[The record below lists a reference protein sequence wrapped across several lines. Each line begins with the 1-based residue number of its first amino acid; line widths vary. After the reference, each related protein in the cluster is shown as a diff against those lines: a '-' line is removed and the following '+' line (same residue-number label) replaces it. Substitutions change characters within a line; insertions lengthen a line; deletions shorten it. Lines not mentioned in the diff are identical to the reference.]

1 MKRKLEGNS
10 VNGAIPG
17 NEGNDEIGLP
27 RERPTLGALVRLFLK
42 QGAVGFGG
50 GMAVIALLE
59 RELVQR
65 RKVMDQEEFLH
76 GVALGQILGPFA
88 VNTSFFVGYRL
99 FGIMGG
105 FACAMAFLTP
115 SVALVILLSWL
126 YFSFHTIPALQ
137 TALLGLGPVV
147 IALILS
153 AAWSMGRKIVRS
165 WPAGLLVV
173 LALTLALFKV
183 NSLLALMAGAAVGLW
198 VGKDVLFGKSQ
209 VAPAGGKLPAL
220 LALGFSPVAAV
231 PMASSLAGIAWIFLK
246 VGFLFFGGGFVLVP
260 ILHQKLVV
268 SLGWLSPREFLDGV
282 AISNLTPGPIAV
294 LATFAG
300 YRVQGVLG
308 ALVATLALFAP
319 ALVLMGLLSHF
330 YSRLKDMHH
339 AQNLLAGLTPTVVGL
354 VLGAALLLAPGAL
367 HGLPGF
373 ALFGVALVLLL
384 RFRWH
389 PAFVLGLGAVVG
401 MAGWIR

>member
-1 MKRKLEGNS
+1 
-10 VNGAIPG
+10 
-17 NEGNDEIGLP
+17 
-27 RERPTLGALVRLFLK
+27 
-42 QGAVGFGG
+42 
-50 GMAVIALLE
+50 
-59 RELVQR
+59 
-65 RKVMDQEEFLH
+65 MDQEEFLH

-88 VNTSFFVGYRL
+88 VNTSFFVGYRF
-99 FGIMGG
+99 FGILGG
-105 FACAMAFLTP
+105 LACAAAFLAP

-126 YFSFHTIPALQ
+126 YFSFHAIPALQ

-153 AAWSMGRKIVRS
+153 AAWSMGGKAVRS

-173 LALTLALFKV
+173 MALGLAFFQV
-183 NSLLALMAGAAVGLW
+183 NSLVALLAGAAVGLW
-198 VGKDVLFGKSQ
+198 AGKDVLSGRRPGIPRTT
-209 VAPAGGKLPAL
+209 PAPAL
-220 LALGFSPVAAV
+220 LPLGSLPLAAV
-231 PMASSLAGIAWIFLK
+231 PVTASLLATAWTFLK
-246 VGFLFFGGGFVLVP
+246 VGFVFFGGGFVLVP
-260 ILHQKLVV
+260 VLHHKLVV

-308 ALVATLALFAP
+308 ALVATVALFAP

-330 YSRLKDMHH
+330 YSRLKDLHH

-354 VLGAALLLAPGAL
+354 ILGAALLLAPGAL
-367 HGLPGF
+367 HALPGF
-373 ALFGVALVLLL
+373 ALFGVALLLLL

-389 PAFVLGLGAVVG
+389 PAFVLGLGALAGV
-401 MAGWIR
+401 AGWIR

>member
-1 MKRKLEGNS
+1 LLVLKL
-10 VNGAIPG
+10 GAI
-17 NEGNDEIGLP
+17 
-27 RERPTLGALVRLFLK
+27 
-42 QGAVGFGG
+42 GFGG

-59 RELVQR
+59 HELIQR
-65 RKVMDQEEFLH
+65 RKLMDQEEFLH

-99 FGIMGG
+99 FGILGG
-105 FACAMAFLTP
+105 LACAAAFLAP
-115 SVALVILLSWL
+115 SVSLVILLSWL

-153 AAWSMGRKIVRS
+153 AAWSMGRKAVRS
-165 WPAGLLVV
+165 WPAGLLV
-173 LALTLALFKV
+173 TLALGLTVFKV
-183 NSLLALMAGAAVGLW
+183 NSLGALLVGASAGLW
-198 VGKDVLFGKSQ
+198 AGKDALSGEVPMVSKKGN
-209 VAPAGGKLPAL
+209 LPAML
-220 LALGFSPVAAV
+220 ILGASPVATAPV
-231 PMASSLAGIAWIFLK
+231 LASLMGTAWTFLK

-268 SLGWLSPREFLDGV
+268 SLGWLSPQEFLDGV

-300 YRVQGVLG
+300 YRVQGVPG

-330 YSRLKDMHH
+330 YSRLKDLHH

-354 VLGAALLLAPGAL
+354 ILGAALLLAPGVL
-367 HGLPGF
+367 HGMPGF
-373 ALFGVALVLLL
+373 ALFGVALLLLL

-389 PAFVLGLGAVVG
+389 PAFVLGLGAV
-401 MAGWIR
+401 AGVFGAVR